1 MTLSELF
8 TQAAAD
14 SRTLPEKPD
23 NTTLLRLYALYKQ
36 ATEGDA
42 GGDGPENMF
51 DLVGKAKYDAW
62 SALRGKDKESA
73 MQEYVDLVQQ
83 LRG

>member
-1 MTLSELF
+1 MTLSEQF

-36 ATEGDA
+36 ATDGDA
-42 GGDGPENMF
+42 GQDGPENMF
-51 DLVGKAKYDAW
+51 DFVGKAKYDAW
-62 SALRGKDKESA
+62 DALRGKDKETA
-73 MQEYVDLVQQ
+73 MQEYIALVQE
-83 LRG
+83 LKG